1 MEEKEAEALL
11 YQDDDGDVDVD
22 SELEEYRF
30 GLYRMFIE
38 NNTRS
43 RAAATY
49 YETPRYVRRQG
60 TSVVLRRFFRD
71 IIPIAAGPVGY
82 SVMGHVVGGILPVVE
97 GILESQ
103 ILRILEDAISN
114 RSLDSRNLVFAVVS
128 RLFVRRAGSII
139 MGWCGARS
147 EVLKERVRVYFDGII
162 FASKP
167 TLLVH
172 HTPDIQVLRG
182 LRYPTYLLVGRL
194 RMDLPTALQDRRD
207 YDHGAYEAVGST
219 LSIITEFV
227 HVVGRVGFLSS
238 VGGLGIRHSTR
249 LGITFSALCLVR
261 PLLDVMPT
269 FLPRMAFLSALGAG
283 NWIWSTPRVI
293 ETVNEDLHRYFSFE
307 ELVETD
313 YRMDVISGDLVEH
326 VIDQRAKSA
335 RAAGDMVF
343 GLRGAE
349 DIFVKQYTGVGAG
362 TVRNLQ
368 SIITALFEDC
378 IEYMPMVYYA
388 LRVIQNPSEIS
399 LATITTLQTSM
410 LSIRGTFSK
419 FLKGVAELNRAAV
432 ELREIYDLEV
442 VNNAVKDEGQLSF
455 PGEKSSEEGMTLELR
470 NVSFRYP
477 GSQNIDGALDD
488 VSFKIGAGEL
498 IVVVGANGSGKST
511 LVNILSR
518 LYDATSGQVLLDG
531 VDIKEYKLSDI
542 RQAIAILTQDHQLFP
557 GLSLKENIG
566 LGDVRCAEDEVER
579 RIAEGVRKGG
589 AGNVI
594 GKLERG
600 VDTVLDSR
608 VLRYS
613 QLVDEGDETNPLVI
627 KMEQLERTSNVS
639 GGERQRLVASRTFMR
654 MQSNRIKFVAVD
666 EPTSALD
673 PEGEL
678 ALFTQ
683 LRGARK
689 GKTMLFITHRFG
701 PLTKHADN
709 IICMKDGKIVELGNH
724 ASLMEMNG
732 EYCKMYRIQADAFQ
746 S

>member
-1 MEEKEAEALL
+1 MS
-11 YQDDDGDVDVD
+11 G
-22 SELEEYRF
+22 
-30 GLYRMFIE
+30 
-38 NNTRS
+38 
-43 RAAATY
+43 
-49 YETPRYVRRQG
+49 
-60 TSVVLRRFFRD
+60 
-71 IIPIAAGPVGY
+71 
-82 SVMGHVVGGILPVVE
+82 
-97 GILESQ
+97 
-103 ILRILEDAISN
+103 
-114 RSLDSRNLVFAVVS
+114 S
-128 RLFVRRAGSII
+128 RLTMYDAQMLSPV
-139 MGWCGARS
+139 
-147 EVLKERVRVYFDGII
+147 
-162 FASKP
+162 
-167 TLLVH
+167 TL
-172 HTPDIQVLRG
+172 
-182 LRYPTYLLVGRL
+182 
-194 RMDLPTALQDRRD
+194 A
-207 YDHGAYEAVGST
+207 
-219 LSIITEFV
+219 
-227 HVVGRVGFLSS
+227 
-238 VGGLGIRHSTR
+238 
-249 LGITFSALCLVR
+249 
-261 PLLDVMPT
+261 
-269 FLPRMAFLSALGAG
+269 
-283 NWIWSTPRVI
+283 RVI

-326 VIDQRAKSA
+326 VINQRAKSA

-349 DIFVKQYTGVGAG
+349 DIFVRQYTGVGAG
-362 TVRNLQ
+362 TIRNLQ
-368 SIITALFEDC
+368 SIMTAVFEDC
-378 IEYMPMVYYA
+378 VEYMPMVYYA
-388 LRVIQNPSEIS
+388 LRVIRNPSEIS

-410 LSIRGTFSK
+410 LSIRGTFSN
-419 FLKGVAELNRAAV
+419 FLIGVTELNRAAV
-432 ELREIYDLEV
+432 ELRGIYDLEV
-442 VNNAVKDEGQLSF
+442 VNNVVKDEGQLSY
-455 PGEKSSEEGMTLELR
+455 PGEKSSEEGMALELR

-488 VSFKIGAGEL
+488 VSFKISAGEL

-531 VDIKEYKLSDI
+531 VDIKEYKLSEI
-542 RQAIAILTQDHQLFP
+542 RQAVAILTQDHQLFP
-557 GLSLKENIG
+557 GISLKENIS
-566 LGDVRCAEDEVER
+566 LGDVHCAEDEVER

-589 AGNVI
+589 AENVI

-654 MQSNRIKFVAVD
+654 MQSNRIKLVAVD

-678 ALFTQ
+678 TLFTQ
-683 LRGARK
+683 LREARK

-709 IICMKDGKIVELGNH
+709 IICMKDGKIVEFGNH
-724 ASLMEMNG
+724 ASLMEMDG